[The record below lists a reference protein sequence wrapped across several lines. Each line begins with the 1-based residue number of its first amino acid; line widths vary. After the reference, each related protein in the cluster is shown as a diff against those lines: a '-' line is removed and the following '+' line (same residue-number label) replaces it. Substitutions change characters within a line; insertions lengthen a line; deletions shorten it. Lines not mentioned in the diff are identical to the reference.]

1 MTSRKYAVYYLDPK
15 TGTVNVTRGYYA
27 EAGKF
32 RFALIPNNKKKT
44 TTAIDLWS
52 GYTIFTWPA
61 SIKDTAGEVERRLD
75 RLRQIYEAD
84 ERKYAGVLGGFNKL
98 ISSSVPENADLPEG
112 VYEYI
117 NGMRPF
123 SIWEGEQ

>member
-1 MTSRKYAVYYLDPK
+1 MTSKKYAVYCLDPK

-27 EAGKF
+27 EVGKF

-61 SIKDTAGEVERRLD
+61 SIKDTAAEVEKRLD
-75 RLRQIYEAD
+75 RIKKIYEHD
-84 ERKYAGVLGGFNKL
+84 ERTYGGVLGGFNKL
-98 ISSSVPENADLPEG
+98 IQTSVPEGADLPEG

-117 NGMRPF
+117 NGIRPF
-123 SIWEGEQ
+123 SIWEV